1 MQSDKMLGT
10 GCRVVAAVPGVG
22 SRRAQFGGLRRRLGS
37 WLSVGLGGGCH
48 QGSEGSAPWC
58 GGMTSLPSERS
69 LHTFV
74 DALAYNPVLGW
85 SHSLGAC
92 LLKVSETCSDW

>member
-1 MQSDKMLGT
+1 MFK
-10 GCRVVAAVPGVG
+10 GVCVCVF
-22 SRRAQFGGLRRRLGS
+22 SYVIVCLEVR
-37 WLSVGLGGGCH
+37 
-48 QGSEGSAPWC
+48 
-58 GGMTSLPSERS
+58 GMTSLPSERS

>member
-1 MQSDKMLGT
+1 M
-10 GCRVVAAVPGVG
+10 RPGI
-22 SRRAQFGGLRRRLGS
+22 SSRLG
-37 WLSVGLGGGCH
+37 WRFL
-48 QGSEGSAPWC
+48 PKPYC